1 MRFLTIVM
9 ILMTAVSAQMTV
21 SVTPPI
27 MVSNS
32 SKYDSF
38 GVPGLIKANNGNL
51 LWFYR
56 EGTTHANERG
66 PWLLRIS
73 TNNGKS
79 WIPYSGANYC
89 APTDPPGCV
98 FAGPVGLENDLRNIA
113 GGVAPDGSI
122 IVLLLYMR
130 WSYFLANNYQ
140 APFLMTSRST
150 DNGASWSAPT
160 MINKDGNTCDYN
172 AGIPVGTCY
181 WAYAYGQLIATPNG
195 LAIVTEEMNHTG
207 SYPLKDSLY
216 LIWSYDNGITW
227 GVTVDGT
234 HPGYT
239 LIPPF
244 QGYSLDCYEM
254 AMVYTH
260 SQLLG
265 VCRSGFDENRHVWG
279 GSLQFF
285 KSADFGITWSHSQG
299 INLPNGP
306 IPARLWNI
314 GYTGIYNDIDYS
326 PWIIDPKLPSG
337 NLLLLVPERMYVT
350 NGTVNQLVVY
360 LRQMT
365 FDPVAVLADPLVL
378 VDAVDRVNHSF
389 PISQILVNDPLQ
401 SGSADFGYPS
411 AVVTSSSLTS
421 IKILIAYHGDPQP
434 PTYQKAQ
441 LWQMRVQYLLPDPPF
456 LSISGGVSV
465 K

>member
-1 MRFLTIVM
+1 M
-9 ILMTAVSAQMTV
+9 I
-21 SVTPPI
+21 
-27 MVSNS
+27 SNP

-38 GVPGLIKANNGNL
+38 GSPGLIRAANGNL

-56 EGTTHANERG
+56 EGAIHINERG
-66 PWLLRIS
+66 TWNLRVS
-73 TNNGKS
+73 TNKGDTWNS
-79 WIPYSGANYC
+79 YTGANYC
-89 APTDPPGCV
+89 QTGDSIGCI
-98 FAGPVGLENDLRNIA
+98 FSGPLGADVDVRQIA
-113 GGVAPDGSI
+113 GGVAPDGTI
-122 IVLLLYMR
+122 TILLLYFR
-130 WSYFLANNYQ
+130 YSLFAINDYR
-140 APFLMTSRST
+140 APFLMTSRSM
-150 DNGASWSAPT
+150 DNGGSWSIPT
-160 MINKDGNTCDYN
+160 PINDRTGNTTCVYN
-172 AGIPVGTCY
+172 NGNPTGSCY
-181 WAYAYGQLIATPNG
+181 WAYTYGQLIYTPKG
-195 LAIVTEEMNHTG
+195 LAIVTEEMNQSG
-207 SYPLKDSLY
+207 MYPLRNSLY

-227 GVTVDGT
+227 GVTTDAA

-244 QGYSLDCYEM
+244 EGYALDCYEM

-285 KSADFGITWSHSQG
+285 KSADFGITWVHAQG

-314 GYTGIYNDIDYS
+314 GYTSIYNDLDYS

-337 NLLLLVPERMYVT
+337 NLLLLIPERMYVT
-350 NGTVNQLVVY
+350 NGTANQLVVY

-365 FDPVAVLADPLVL
+365 FDPGTVLADPLVL

-389 PISQILVNDPLQ
+389 PVAQILVNDPLQ

-411 AVVTSSSLTS
+411 AAITTSSLTS

-441 LWQMRVQYLLPDPPF
+441 LWQMRVQYLLPNPPF